1 MTAVLEGEAL
11 DRRAGELREAA
22 REAIAS
28 VVQPLMHEVGP
39 HGRLDAEQMRR
50 LYRGLAPLGYVG
62 STVPHEAGG
71 AGMSY
76 VEYGLLL
83 EALGP
88 APLILA
94 EVVPPRSVFYLGND
108 GQKKRWLP
116 GLLSG
121 DLISTAA
128 ITEPQAGSD
137 LRGMTTTAIATGKG
151 FRLDGAKKWIKFG
164 GIADLMTVLAITDP
178 EKGHRAMSRLV
189 VERKD
194 TPWASRELPCV
205 GMRNFSFAEITFDKL
220 DIPADNMLGA
230 GGDGVEGFY
239 RGIEASRALLGL
251 QAAGIARAAIEIA
264 KAYAG
269 ERHAFGRTLSR
280 FQSVQL
286 SLADVAARVEASR
299 ALSIKALQV
308 LDSGRRCG
316 REASM
321 AKVFATETAVEACA
335 AAMGSM
341 GAFGLSEEAGV
352 ERHWRDAKMLTVIDG
367 TSDIQRLIVGREEFG
382 VPAFV

>member
-1 MTAVLEGEAL
+1 MVLQGAAL
-11 DRRAGELREAA
+11 EHRAAGMREAA
-22 REAIAS
+22 RDAIGT
-28 VVQPLMHEVGP
+28 VVEPLLAEVGP
-39 HGRLDAEQMRR
+39 HGRLDAGQVRR

-62 STVPHEAGG
+62 STIPREAGG

-83 EALGP
+83 EALAP
-88 APLILA
+88 APFILG
-94 EVVPPRSVFYLGND
+94 EVVPPRSVFYLGD
-108 GQKKRWLP
+108 ERQKERWLP

-137 LRGMTTTAIATGKG
+137 LRGMTTTAVAGEG
-151 FRLDGAKKWIKFG
+151 GRHLDGAKKWIKFG
-164 GIADLMTVLAITDP
+164 GVADLMTVLAITDP
-178 EKGHRAMSRLV
+178 AKGHRAMSRLV
-189 VERKD
+189 VERSQ
-194 TPWASRELPCV
+194 TPWSARELPCV
-205 GMRNFSFAEITFDKL
+205 GMRNFSFCEVRFEGLNVPAE
-220 DIPADNMLGA
+220 NMLGA

-239 RGIEASRALLGL
+239 RGIKASRALLGL
-251 QAAGIARAAIEIA
+251 QAAGIARAAIDIA

-269 ERHAFGRTLSR
+269 QRTAFGRPLSK

-299 ALSIKALQV
+299 ALSIQALQV

-316 REASM
+316 RDASM

-335 AAMGSM
+335 VAMSSM

-382 VPAFV
+382 VPAFI